1 MTTQKKTT
9 QEETEKQSGV
19 VVSETPD
26 LATIFKQQVA
36 LLEQI
41 AAQAKAAGIELETP
55 PADIVSYKEVAP
67 AAAPTGNHPP
77 KPGASLGD
85 GSINSGWIPWRKADL
100 DADPREKYSFVPMF
114 IPGAVHPLKD
124 ENGMFKIILDV
135 NDLKCCLTVG
145 VLNENVS
152 GMFYHAYKNLEDQW
166 RGNEQFKARGPESG
180 PHTTGGRSGAN
191 TWHYE
196 PEAPSAWIDLD
207 GRYYTP
213 GADIPEVE

>member
-9 QEETEKQSGV
+9 QEVTEKQSEA

-26 LATIFKQQVA
+26 LATIYKQQVA
-36 LLEQI
+36 LLDQI
-41 AAQAKAAGIELETP
+41 AAQAKAAGIELEKP
-55 PADIVSYKEVAP
+55 PSDIVSYKESVP
-67 AAAPTGNHPP
+67 AEAGNKRQL
-77 KPGASLGD
+77 KPGQSLGE
-85 GSINSGWIPWRKADL
+85 GLTGGWVPWRKQDL
-100 DADPREKYSFVPMF
+100 DATPEEKYNFVPIF

-145 VLNENVS
+145 ELCENIS
-152 GMFYHAYKNLEDQW
+152 GMFYHAYKNLEDEY
-166 RGNEQFKARGPESG
+166 RKREQFKSRGPESG
-180 PHTTGGRSGAN
+180 PHTTGGRSGQN

-213 GADIPEVE
+213 GADIPEME